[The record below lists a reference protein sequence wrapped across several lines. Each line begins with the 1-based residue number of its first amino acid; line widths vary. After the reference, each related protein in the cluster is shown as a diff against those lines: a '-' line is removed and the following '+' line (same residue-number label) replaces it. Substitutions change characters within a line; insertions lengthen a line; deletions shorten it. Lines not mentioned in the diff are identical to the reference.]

1 MSEEAPYFMFKFD
14 KSIQL
19 RSSVN
24 YCQLYMGTAT
34 SSGTNGLPHAVHCQK
49 DQVPHVPKCIVLL
62 IVYMTKNA
70 CLLHVFNLV
79 LFGVFLGKV
88 TVSPH
93 SVSVSSSRGPQ
104 QLPGLVQSISFVEIG
119 CWNFEAIQRRNVGTR
134 EIGTQGFAIFG

>member
-93 SVSVSSSRGPQ
+93 SVSVSSQQQQRPATTSRTCAKYFFCRNWM
-104 QLPGLVQSISFVEIG
+104 LEFRSDSKKK
-119 CWNFEAIQRRNVGTR
+119 CWN
-134 EIGTQGFAIFG
+134 